1 MQLTARP
8 DLRRYALSTLVNT
21 LLQSEKPIPFE
32 FLVSGT
38 FLRTSIE
45 QYLTAHGISSETT
58 LTVEYVRAILPPVYL
73 TSFEH
78 DDWVTAV
85 DVLSSTSPVAR
96 WEDNT
101 ASRSPGHERILS
113 ASYDGMLRMWNM
125 SSEVLATSSP
135 PTRKWFKGLTAAK
148 FLSSSHVVSSS
159 QDSTICVWKYDEHV
173 EGLSGSLTPHL
184 ELSGHKA
191 SVDSL
196 AVHRPSSKILSASAD
211 HKVGIWSTKKSDAPE
226 APAPFVSHAN
236 KRRKPTETPKSNAPP
251 RRGPLALLEGHS
263 GVVHDVIFAP
273 TDPTVAYST
282 SMDGTLRTWD
292 LPTQTLVDTRS
303 TPSPLFGLTAL
314 PTLNLVAAGTSEFH
328 IKLIDPRTSATTVA
342 AMKLRGHKNWAASLT
357 TDPGSVYGLLSGGHD
372 GCCRIWDVRAIK
384 SEHGERVGRSVFV
397 VERESTKG
405 EKREP
410 GDEIRVFSVHWDE
423 RIGILSGGS
432 DSRVQINRGV
442 GVETENKEGK
452 ESDGVEIENNKGKE
466 SDRVEIENKQGK
478 EK

>member
-38 FLRTSIE
+38 FLRTSID

-58 LTVEYVRAILPPVYL
+58 LTVEYVRAIIPPVYL

-85 DVLSSTSPVAR
+85 DVLSSTSPVAK
-96 WEDNT
+96 WEDNS
-101 ASRSPGHERILS
+101 AARSPGHERILS
-113 ASYDGMLRMWNM
+113 ASYDGMLHVWNM

-135 PTRKWFKGLTAAK
+135 PTRKWFKGLKSAK

-159 QDSTICVWKYDEHV
+159 QDSTICVWKYDEHA

-184 ELSGHKA
+184 KLSGHKA

-226 APAPFVSHAN
+226 APAPSVSHSN
-236 KRRKPTETPKSNAPP
+236 KRRKTTQTPESNAPP
-251 RRGPLALLEGHS
+251 RCGPLALLEGHS
-263 GVVHDVIFAP
+263 DPVHDVIFAP

-303 TPSPLFGLTAL
+303 HSRSSALFGLTAL
-314 PTLNLVAAGTSEFH
+314 PTLNLVAAGTSERH
-328 IKLIDPRTSATTVA
+328 ITLIDPRTSATTVA
-342 AMKLRGHKNWAASLT
+342 AMKLRGHTNWVVSLT
-357 TDPGSVYGLLSGGHD
+357 TDPGSVYGLLSGSHD
-372 GCCRIWDVRAIK
+372 GCCRIWDVRASK

-405 EKREP
+405 ETREP
-410 GDEIRVFSVHWDE
+410 GDESSVFSVHWDE
-423 RIGILSGGS
+423 QVGILSGGK

-442 GVETENKEGK
+442 GVEIENKEGK
-452 ESDGVEIENNKGKE
+452 ESDV
-466 SDRVEIENKQGK
+466 VEIENKKGK